1 MVRLS
6 LLLQAMPCS
15 HMDLV
20 ATHQLHQMLSW
31 YQLRAVN
38 ELGGLGQSHGVHGCV
53 GFQLWGV
60 KHDQ

>member
-20 ATHQLHQMLSW
+20 ATHQLQQMLSW

-38 ELGGLGQSHGVHGCV
+38 ELGGLRQNHGVHGCV
-53 GFQLWGV
+53 GL
-60 KHDQ
+60 